1 MDAALA
7 QTHIAGVTTNVQ
19 FLRRVVA
26 TPAFANAELDTALI
40 TREAAQLFGQD
51 ALGAH
56 RAVASAVAQLLLDER
71 ALESADP
78 FSRRDGW
85 QSHGETLR
93 RLDWVYA
100 DASLASTLRYAH
112 DGMVVLQLGDETH
125 ALQVE
130 QGDAPFALHIRW
142 GDMEW
147 QADVDW
153 VAGVAHVFTPQGAG
167 SIRLADLA
175 QHQAEA
181 AHGGLQAPMP
191 GKVLQMLVRV
201 GEHVVAGQTLA
212 LMEAMKMEHSI
223 RAPFAGV
230 VAELLYA
237 SGEQVAE
244 GAALIRLDPAD
255 PASGAA

>member
-1 MDAALA
+1 M
-7 QTHIAGVTTNVQ
+7 QW
-19 FLRRVVA
+19 R
-26 TPAFANAELDTALI
+26 AE
-40 TREAAQLFGQD
+40 
-51 ALGAH
+51 
-56 RAVASAVAQLLLDER
+56 
-71 ALESADP
+71 
-78 FSRRDGW
+78 
-85 QSHGETLR
+85 
-93 RLDWVYA
+93 
-100 DASLASTLRYAH
+100 
-112 DGMVVLQLGDETH
+112 
-125 ALQVE
+125 VE
-130 QGDAPFALHIRW
+130 WLND
-142 GDMEW
+142 
-147 QADVDW
+147 
-153 VAGVAHVFTPQGAG
+153 VAHVFVPQGAG
-167 SIRLADLA
+167 SIRRADPLA
-175 QHQAEA
+175 QHEPEA

>member
-1 MDAALA
+1 M
-7 QTHIAGVTTNVQ
+7 
-19 FLRRVVA
+19 RC
-26 TPAFANAELDTALI
+26 
-40 TREAAQLFGQD
+40 
-51 ALGAH
+51 
-56 RAVASAVAQLLLDER
+56 
-71 ALESADP
+71 
-78 FSRRDGW
+78 
-85 QSHGETLR
+85 
-93 RLDWVYA
+93 LDWVYA
-100 DASLASTLRYAH
+100 DAPLATTWRYAH
-112 DGMVVLQLGDETH
+112 DGTVFLQLGDETH
-125 ALQVE
+125 ALQMG

-147 QADVDW
+147 QADVDG

-167 SIRLADLA
+167 SIRRADPLA

-181 AHGGLQAPMP
+181 THGDLHAPMP
-191 GKVLQMLVRV
+191 GKVLQILVRV
-201 GEHVVAGQTLA
+201 GEQVVAGQTLA

-255 PASGAA
+255 PLPGAA